1 MNLTDNF
8 KASISALLAFA
19 LFAIGDGMGKW
30 LQDEG
35 FDRYIIL
42 TLTQIPGLIIL
53 LTYMLYRFGW
63 AQTFKKSLVK
73 WHLARAFC
81 IVSLTF
87 FLFLAVRD
95 LPLTDLYGII
105 FCAPFITAIGAYLF
119 FGEHQTKREWIV
131 ILIGFTGI
139 LFIAQTD
146 FSNFNIGYLYA
157 FLQAVSISGA
167 SILVRKIGR
176 AEHPFVFVIYANISV
191 ILFNFIPA
199 LMQPFPN
206 FEIIHYLIFGIY
218 SAILP
223 LAILF
228 LTTAFTIAPRMTAVL
243 PYQYTQIVWVTVIG
257 YIVFN
262 NIPSWNV
269 VTGASIIMA
278 AGLYLIY
285 SQVQTNKNKE

>member
-63 AQTFKKSLVK
+63 VQTFKKSLVK

-131 ILIGFTGI
+131 ILIGFTG
-139 LFIAQTD
+139 D
-146 FSNFNIGYLYA
+146 
-157 FLQAVSISGA
+157 
-167 SILVRKIGR
+167 RK
-176 AEHPFVFVIYANISV
+176 SV
-191 ILFNFIPA
+191 
-199 LMQPFPN
+199 
-206 FEIIHYLIFGIY
+206 
-218 SAILP
+218 
-223 LAILF
+223 
-228 LTTAFTIAPRMTAVL
+228 V
-243 PYQYTQIVWVTVIG
+243 
-257 YIVFN
+257 
-262 NIPSWNV
+262 
-269 VTGASIIMA
+269 
-278 AGLYLIY
+278 
-285 SQVQTNKNKE
+285 